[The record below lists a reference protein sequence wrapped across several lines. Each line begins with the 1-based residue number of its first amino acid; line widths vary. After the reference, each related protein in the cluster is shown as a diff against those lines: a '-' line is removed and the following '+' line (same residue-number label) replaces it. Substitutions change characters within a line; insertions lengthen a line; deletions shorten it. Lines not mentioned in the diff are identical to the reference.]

1 MKIIARSGHRNRRDD
16 CLELLVEQL
25 GPTRPGRELGLHAVG
40 SLEDFRASIPIRDRD
55 RHQEDVTARF
65 GFGIGDDFE
74 NPGGWERDVP
84 VGIWGAWLGS
94 GPPKKVALLRGRR
107 FDTAVDEILVEDLQ
121 ALGGELRRIDRWESA
136 ASVLEQLE
144 AFEPEL
150 LVVPSVLTIGALESV
165 HRAPLE
171 RRLPKLE
178 LILAEHD
185 LRRARR
191 TRIPVKSAGWIEAP
205 GRFAVPSNR
214 GADHSV
220 TLAVG
225 TCLIELLPYSNPEED
240 GQRLYARQT
249 TMPEDAVMGQRYELV
264 VSSPHGFLRLRTGEH
279 VRVVG
284 FDMPYDPA
292 DFPRPRVLRLPPAPA
307 DVRLE
312 GCTVSGAWLS
322 ASIRQ
327 ALHRE
332 DPALVFAEVGS
343 DPLSIPAMG
352 ASLRTGSARLPEAFD
367 DTELAWLTRTGT
379 HRMGGKRKRPRGLLL
394 RIELQGYVLPELVG
408 KLSERIDANLQ
419 LRSPAYAHLRQRGEL
434 DPPRVMVVP
443 AGTRGRDEQR
453 RVEALGGVV
462 RHPDVRIVEGTR
474 I

>member
-1 MKIIARSGHRNRRDD
+1 MRIARSAQRNRRDD
-16 CLELLVEQL
+16 SLRLLIEQL

-40 SLEDFRASIPIRDRD
+40 SLDDFRASIPIRDRD
-55 RHQEDVTARF
+55 RHQDEVNARF
-65 GFGIGDDFE
+65 GFGIGDDDFE
-74 NPGGWERDVP
+74 NPGAWERDVP
-84 VGIWGAWLGS
+84 VGVWSAWLGDT
-94 GPPKKVALLRGRR
+94 PPRRVALLRGRR
-107 FDTAVDEILVEDLQ
+107 FDTAVDEILVEDLES
-121 ALGGELRRIDRWESA
+121 LGGELRRIDRWESA
-136 ASVLEQLE
+136 ASVLEQLQ
-144 AFEPEL
+144 AFEPDL
-150 LVVPSVLTIGALESV
+150 LVVPSVLTVCELESV

-171 RRLPKLE
+171 RRLPHLE

-185 LRRARR
+185 LRRTRR
-191 TRIPVKSAGWIEAP
+191 TRIPIRSAGWIEAP
-205 GRFAVPSNR
+205 GRFAVPSAR

-225 TCLIELLPYSNPEED
+225 TSLIELLSYSNPEED
-240 GQRLYARQT
+240 GQRVYQRQT

-284 FDMPYDPA
+284 FDMPYGPA

-332 DPALVFAEVGS
+332 DPALVFAEIGP
-343 DPLSIPAMG
+343 DPLSIPSIG

-367 DTELAWLTRTGT
+367 DTELGWLTRTGT
-379 HRMGGKRKRPRGLLL
+379 HRSGKRKRPRGLLL
-394 RIELQGYVLPELVG
+394 RIEVQGYVSSELVG
-408 KLSERIDANLQ
+408 KLSVRIDDNLQ
-419 LRSPAYAHLRQRGEL
+419 LRSPAYAHLRKRDEL

-462 RHPDVRIVEGTR
+462 RHPDVRIVESSLR
-474 I
+474 

>member
-1 MKIIARSGHRNRRDD
+1 MRIVSPGHRNRRDD
-16 CLELLVEQL
+16 CLRLLVEQL
-25 GPTRPGRELGLHAVG
+25 GPTRPGRELGLDAVR
-40 SLEDFRASIPIRDRD
+40 SLDDFRASIPIRDRT
-55 RHQEDVTARF
+55 RHQEEVTSRF
-65 GFGIGDDFE
+65 GFGLDDDFE

-84 VGIWGAWLGS
+84 VGIWGAWLG
-94 GPPKKVALLRGRR
+94 GAPKRVALLRGRR
-107 FDTAVDEILVEDLQ
+107 FDTAVDEILVEDLE

-171 RRLPKLE
+171 RRLPQLE

-185 LRRARR
+185 LRRTRR
-191 TRIPVKSAGWIEAP
+191 TRIPIKSAGWIEAP
-205 GRFAVPSNR
+205 GRFAVPSTR
-214 GADHSV
+214 GADDSV

-225 TCLIELLPYSNPEED
+225 TSVIELLPYSNPEED
-240 GQRLYARQT
+240 GQRVYARQT
-249 TMPEDAVMGQRYELV
+249 TLPEDAVMGQRYELV

-284 FDMPYDPA
+284 FDMPYEPA

-332 DPALVFAEVGS
+332 DPALVFAEVGP
-343 DPLSIPAMG
+343 DPLSIPTMG
-352 ASLRTGSARLPEAFD
+352 ASLRTGSTRLPAAFD
-367 DTELAWLTRTGT
+367 DTELAWLTRTGS
-379 HRMGGKRKRPRGLLL
+379 HRLGKRKRPRGLLL
-394 RIELQGYVLPELVG
+394 RIEVQGYVVPELVS

-419 LRSPAYAHLRQRGEL
+419 LRSPAYAHLRTRAEL

-462 RHPDVRIVEGTR
+462 RHPDVRIVEPTR
-474 I
+474 L

>member
-1 MKIIARSGHRNRRDD
+1 MRIVRPGHRNRRDD
-16 CLELLVEQL
+16 CLRLLVEQL
-25 GPTRPGRELGLHAVG
+25 GPTRPGRELGLHAVR
-40 SLEDFRASIPIRDRD
+40 SLEDFRASIPIRDRA
-55 RHQEDVTARF
+55 RHQEEVTARF
-65 GFGIGDDFE
+65 GFGLGDDDFE

-84 VGIWGAWLGS
+84 VGIWDAWLGET
-94 GPPKKVALLRGRR
+94 PQRVALLRGRR
-107 FDTAVDEILVEDLQ
+107 FDTAVDETLVEDLE
-121 ALGGELRRIDRWESA
+121 ALGGELRRIDRWESP
-136 ASVLEQLE
+136 ASVLGQLE
-144 AFEPEL
+144 AFEPDV
-150 LVVPSVLTIGALESV
+150 LVAPSVLTVCALEAV
-165 HRAPLE
+165 HRQPLE
-171 RRLPKLE
+171 RRLPKLRM
-178 LILAEHD
+178 ILAEHD

-191 TRIPVKSAGWIEAP
+191 TRLPVRSAGWIEAP
-205 GRFAVPSNR
+205 GRFAVPSAR

-225 TCLIELLPYSNPEED
+225 TCLIELLAYSNPEED
-240 GQRLYARQT
+240 GERVYARQT
-249 TMPEDAVMGQRYELV
+249 TLPEDAVMGQRYELV

-284 FDMPYDPA
+284 FDMPYAPA
-292 DFPRPRVLRLPPAPA
+292 EFPRPRVLRLPPAPA

-332 DPALVFAEVGS
+332 DPALVFAEIGP
-343 DPLSIPAMG
+343 DPLSIPAIG

-367 DTELAWLTRTGT
+367 DTELGWLTRTGT
-379 HRMGGKRKRPRGLLL
+379 HRMGKRKRPRGLLL
-394 RIELQGYVLPELVG
+394 RIEVQGYVSPDLVG
-408 KLSERIDANLQ
+408 KLSVRIDDNLQ
-419 LRSPAYAHLRQRGEL
+419 LRSPAYAHLRRRGEL

-462 RHPDVRIVEGTR
+462 RHPDVRVVETTLR
-474 I
+474 

>member
-1 MKIIARSGHRNRRDD
+1 MMRIARPGHRNRRDD
-16 CLELLVEQL
+16 CLRLLVEQL
-25 GPTRPGRELGLHAVG
+25 GPTRPGRELGLDTVR

-55 RHQEDVTARF
+55 RHQDEVTARF
-65 GFGIGDDFE
+65 GFGMGDDFE
-74 NPGGWERDVP
+74 NLGTWERDVP
-84 VGIWGAWLGS
+84 VGIWSAWLDER
-94 GPPKKVALLRGRR
+94 PKKVALLRGRR
-107 FDTAVDEILVEDLQ
+107 FDTAVDEILVEDLE

-150 LVVPSVLTIGALESV
+150 LVVPSVLTVGALESV
-165 HRAPLE
+165 YRAPLE

-185 LRRARR
+185 LRRTRR
-191 TRIPVKSAGWIEAP
+191 TRIPIKSAGWIEAP
-205 GRFAVPSNR
+205 GRFAVPATR

-249 TMPEDAVMGQRYELV
+249 TLPEDAVMGQRYELV

-279 VRVVG
+279 IRVVG
-284 FDMPYDPA
+284 FDMPYEPA
-292 DFPRPRVLRLPPAPA
+292 EFPRPRVLRLPPAPA

-332 DPALVFAEVGS
+332 DPALVFAEVGP
-343 DPLSIPAMG
+343 DPLSIPTMG

-367 DTELAWLTRTGT
+367 DTELAWLTRTGS
-379 HRMGGKRKRPRGLLL
+379 HRLGKRKRPRGLLL
-394 RIELQGYVLPELVG
+394 RIEVQGYVVPELVS

-419 LRSPAYAHLRQRGEL
+419 LRSPAYEHLRTRDEL

-462 RHPDVRIVEGTR
+462 RHPDVRIVEATR
-474 I
+474 L

>member
-1 MKIIARSGHRNRRDD
+1 MRVARPDHRNRRDD
-16 CLELLVEQL
+16 CLRLLVEQL
-25 GPTRPGRELGLHAVG
+25 GPTQPGRELGLHAVG
-40 SLEDFRASIPIRDRD
+40 SLEDFRESIPIRDRI
-55 RHQEDVTARF
+55 RHQDEVTSRF

-84 VGIWGAWLGS
+84 IGIWSAWLDEGT
-94 GPPKKVALLRGRR
+94 PKRVALLRGRR
-107 FDTAVDEILVEDLQ
+107 FDTAVDEILVEDLEG
-121 ALGGELRRIDRWESA
+121 LDGELRRIDRWESA
-136 ASVLEQLE
+136 ESVLEQLE
-144 AFEPEL
+144 SFEPTL
-150 LVVPSVLTIGALESV
+150 LVVPSVLTVGALEAV
-165 HRAPLE
+165 HRSPLE
-171 RRLPKLE
+171 RRLPNLQ

-185 LRRARR
+185 LRRVRR

-205 GRFAVPSNR
+205 GRFAVPSAR
-214 GADHSV
+214 GVDHSV

-225 TCLIELLPYSNPEED
+225 TCVIELLAYSNPEED
-240 GQRLYARQT
+240 GQRVYDRKT
-249 TMPEDAVMGQRYELV
+249 TLPEDAVMGQRYELV

-284 FDMPYDPA
+284 FDMPYEPA

-332 DPALVFAEVGS
+332 DPALVFAEIGP

-352 ASLRTGSARLPEAFD
+352 ASLRTGSSRLPEAFD

-379 HRMGGKRKRPRGLLL
+379 HRSGKRKRPRGLLL
-394 RIELQGYVLPELVG
+394 RIEVQGYVLPELVS
-408 KLSERIDANLQ
+408 KLSERIDSNLQ
-419 LRSPAYAHLRQRGEL
+419 LRSPAYAHLRKRDEL

-453 RVEALGGVV
+453 RVEMLGGVV
-462 RHPDVRIVEGTR
+462 RHPDVRIVEGTMV
-474 I
+474 

>member
-1 MKIIARSGHRNRRDD
+1 MKVFGHRNRRDD
-16 CLELLVEQL
+16 CLRLLVEQL
-25 GPTRPGRELGLHAVG
+25 GPTRPGRELGLHAVR

-55 RHQEDVTARF
+55 RHQDEVTERF
-65 GFGIGDDFE
+65 GFGIGGDDFE

-84 VGIWGAWLGS
+84 VGIWNAWLGEQAP
-94 GPPKKVALLRGRR
+94 GKVALLRGRR

-121 ALGGELRRIDRWESA
+121 TLGGELRRIDRWESA
-136 ASVLEQLE
+136 EAVLEQLE
-144 AFEPEL
+144 AFEPDV
-150 LVVPSVLTIGALESV
+150 LVVPSVLTVCTLESV
-165 HRAPLE
+165 FRAPLE
-171 RRLPKLE
+171 RRLPKLQ

-185 LRRARR
+185 LRRSRR
-191 TRIPVKSAGWIEAP
+191 TRIPVRSAGWIEAP
-205 GRFAVPSNR
+205 GRFAVPSAR

-225 TCLIELLPYSNPEED
+225 TCLIELLAYSNPEED
-240 GQRLYARQT
+240 GERVYARHT
-249 TMPEDAVMGQRYELV
+249 TLPENAVMGQRYELV

-284 FDMPYDPA
+284 FDMPYAPA
-292 DFPRPRVLRLPPAPA
+292 EFPRPRVLRLPPAPA

-332 DPALVFAEVGS
+332 DPALVFAEIGP
-343 DPLSIPAMG
+343 DPLSIPAIG

-367 DTELAWLTRTGT
+367 DTELSWLTRTGT
-379 HRMGGKRKRPRGLLL
+379 HRLGKRKRPRGLLL
-394 RIELQGYVLPELVG
+394 RIEVQGYVSPELVG
-408 KLSERIDANLQ
+408 KLSQRIDANLQ
-419 LRSPAYAHLRQRGEL
+419 LRSPAYAHLRKRDEL

-453 RVEALGGVV
+453 RVETLGGVV
-462 RHPDVRIVEGTR
+462 RHPDVRVVESTLR
-474 I
+474 